1 MCHYGWVFQ
10 AINLGKLHFQEVL
23 CSLLLQGPRLVS
35 CGQRRSLRST
45 STAGSGG
52 FSLMR
57 TVLSLSFFGDG
68 GVTSGTLSP
77 LTSVTGRT
85 LTLFDS
91 LNYNELPK
99 P

>member
-1 MCHYGWVFQ
+1 
-10 AINLGKLHFQEVL
+10 
-23 CSLLLQGPRLVS
+23 
-35 CGQRRSLRST
+35 
-45 STAGSGG
+45 
-52 FSLMR
+52 MR

-91 LNYNELPK
+91 LNYNEFTKAVKDESFVDKISSVKLLK
-99 P
+99 LFCT